1 MCNPNKKIEFSIV
14 SYRLGIPPTHT
25 HTHTKSITYPTTL
38 YPITISASM
47 CDYTLSG
54 LLKAPRTYEQ
64 LKTELD
70 RMRKANG
77 KLFREFGYVTGCN
90 PDQFTIS
97 ELCDIVD
104 NLKTSYKKNKTA
116 GPKEERKQRKKLW
129 KQTKRRVKAVANSV
143 ARIIT
148 FCVKQAGKKNL
159 AEMQQATSSPTS
171 CGWNKYYI
179 SGRYEK
185 EKEMFEKQFE
195 NIETNRAPYGQI
207 RAYHDVVITY
217 HIRRKV
223 INEWN
228 NMHYAHRKDLLY
240 VDIWNRE
247 KKFEQVRDELK
258 LSTPIIVPAWDA
270 HNYHVSYSLGINPLC
285 VFEKSLREKRINE
298 IKKDATN
305 SYREAQKM
313 SLKYWE
319 DRALLKDALI
329 VYWWQK
335 DNFNISWRG
344 HPFDSDIVA
353 TLKGSPPKNFRKM
366 VQCYKVHVQYLN
378 DAAAEDRKGY
388 TDAGANLYQWKCWTK
403 RLLSDLEILLEGLKK
418 GDVHSFEES
427 PFRGCKTLKGCTR
440 DILAG
445 NCREYV
451 GYIGEEQKMREEEI
465 ERQEKWIEEMREEE
479 IERLE
484 ELEERMRGYG
494 SD

>member
-1 MCNPNKKIEFSIV
+1 M
-14 SYRLGIPPTHT
+14 
-25 HTHTKSITYPTTL
+25 
-38 YPITISASM
+38 SASM

-77 KLFREFGYVTGCN
+77 KLFHEFGYVTGCK

-104 NLKTSYKKNKTA
+104 NLKKSYKKNKTA
-116 GPKEERKQRKKLW
+116 VSKKERKQKKELW
-129 KQTKRRVKAVANSV
+129 KQNKRRVKAVANSA

-185 EKEMFEKQFE
+185 EKGMFEKQFR
-195 NIETNRAPYGQI
+195 NIEETNRAPYGQI
-207 RAYHDVVITY
+207 RAYHDVVIHY
-217 HIRRKV
+217 DIRRKV

-228 NMHYAHRKDLLY
+228 KMHYAHRKDLLH
-240 VDIWNRE
+240 VDIWNWE
-247 KKFEQVRDELK
+247 KKFGPVRDELMHC
-258 LSTPIIVPAWDA
+258 LAPNITITLCWA
-270 HNYHVSYSLGINPLC
+270 NPLC

-305 SYREAQKM
+305 SYRKAQKM

-319 DRALLKDALI
+319 DRASLKDALI

-335 DNFNISWRG
+335 NNFTGPWRG

-353 TLKGSPPKNFRKM
+353 ALKGSPPKNFRKM
-366 VQCYKVHVQYLN
+366 VQCYKEHVQYLN
-378 DAAAEDRKGY
+378 DAASKDRKGY
-388 TDAGANLYQWKCWTK
+388 TDAGSNLYQWKCWTK
-403 RLLSDLEILLEGLKK
+403 RVLNDLEILLEGLKK

-427 PFRGCKTLKGCTR
+427 PFRRCKTLKDCTR
-440 DILAG
+440 DILVG

-451 GYIGEEQKMREEEI
+451 GYIGEEQEMREEEI
-465 ERQEKWIEEMREEE
+465 EKEEKWIEEMREEE

>member
-1 MCNPNKKIEFSIV
+1 MCD
-14 SYRLGIPPTHT
+14 
-25 HTHTKSITYPTTL
+25 
-38 YPITISASM
+38 SM

-54 LLKAPRTYEQ
+54 HLKAPRTFEQ
-64 LKTELD
+64 LKTEID

-77 KLFREFGYVTGCN
+77 TLLREFGYVTGCK
-90 PDQFTIS
+90 PDQFAIS

-104 NLKTSYKKNKTA
+104 NLKKSYKKNKTA
-116 GPKEERKQRKKLW
+116 VPKEERKKRKKLW
-129 KQTKRRVKAVANSV
+129 NKKRKCVKAVANSA

-148 FCVKQAGKKNL
+148 FCVKQTGKKNL
-159 AEMQQATSSPTS
+159 AEMQQATSSPTF

-185 EKEMFEKQFE
+185 EKGMFEKQFE
-195 NIETNRAPYGQI
+195 NIEETNRSPYGQI
-207 RAYHDVVITY
+207 RAYHDVVIAY

-223 INEWN
+223 IAEWS
-228 NMHYAHRKDLLY
+228 NMHYARRKDLLY
-240 VDIWNRE
+240 VDIWNWE
-247 KKFEQVRDELK
+247 KKFEQVRDELMHY
-258 LSTPIIVPAWDA
+258 LAPNITFTLCWA
-270 HNYHVSYSLGINPLC
+270 NPLC
-285 VFEKSLREKRINE
+285 VFGNSLCKKKTMDVKR
-298 IKKDATN
+298 DATN

-319 DRALLKDALI
+319 DRARLKDALI

-335 DNFNISWRG
+335 DNFNISWRC

-366 VQCYKVHVQYLN
+366 VENYKAHVRYL
-378 DAAAEDRKGY
+378 DDSASKDRRGY

-403 RLLSDLEILLEGLKK
+403 RVLSDLEILLEGLKK
-418 GDVHSFEES
+418 SDVHSFEES
-427 PFRGCKTLKGCTR
+427 AFSGCKTLKDCTR
-440 DILAG
+440 DILVG

-451 GYIGEEQKMREEEI
+451 GYIGEEQEMFQEEDEK
-465 ERQEKWIEEMREEE
+465 EEKWVEEMREEE

-484 ELEERMRGYG
+484 ELQERMRDYG

>member
-1 MCNPNKKIEFSIV
+1 M
-14 SYRLGIPPTHT
+14 
-25 HTHTKSITYPTTL
+25 
-38 YPITISASM
+38 SASM
-47 CDYTLSG
+47 CDYTLNG
-54 LLKAPRTYEQ
+54 HLKAPQTFEQ
-64 LKTELD
+64 LKTELV

-77 KLFREFGYVTGCN
+77 KLFHEFGYVTGCEPRQFAI
-90 PDQFTIS
+90 PD
-97 ELCDIVD
+97 LCDIVD
-104 NLKTSYKKNKTA
+104 NLKKSYKKNKTA
-116 GPKEERKQRKKLW
+116 VSKKERKKKKKQW
-129 KQTKRRVKAVANSV
+129 KKMKRCVEAVANSA

-171 CGWNKYYI
+171 CGWYKYYT

-185 EKEMFEKQFE
+185 EKEMFEKQFR
-195 NIETNRAPYGQI
+195 NIEETNRAPYGQI
-207 RAYHDVVITY
+207 RAYHDVVIHY
-217 HIRRKV
+217 DIRRKV

-228 NMHYAHRKDLLY
+228 KMHYAHRKDLLH

-247 KKFEQVRDELK
+247 KKFGPVRDELMHC
-258 LSTPIIVPAWDA
+258 LAPNITSTLCWA
-270 HNYHVSYSLGINPLC
+270 NPLC

-319 DRALLKDALI
+319 DRASLKNALI
-329 VYWWQK
+329 VYSWQK
-335 DNFNISWRG
+335 ANFTGSWRC

-366 VQCYKVHVQYLN
+366 VESYKAYVRYLN
-378 DAAAEDRKGY
+378 DAASKDRKGR

-403 RLLSDLEILLEGLKK
+403 RVLSDLEIVLEGLKK

-427 PFRGCKTLKGCTR
+427 PFRRCKTLKDCTR
-440 DILAG
+440 DILVG

-451 GYIGEEQKMREEEI
+451 GYIGEEEEMRHEETET
-465 ERQEKWIEEMREEE
+465 EEKWIEEMREEE